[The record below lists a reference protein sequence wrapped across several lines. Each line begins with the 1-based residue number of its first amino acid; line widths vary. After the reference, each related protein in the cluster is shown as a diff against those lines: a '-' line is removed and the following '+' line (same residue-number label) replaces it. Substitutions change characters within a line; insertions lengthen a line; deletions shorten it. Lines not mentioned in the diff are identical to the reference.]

1 MNLAVRATG
10 IHSRN
15 HDTLRVTNILR
26 PPSTYN
32 VPITR
37 PDPGPDGRVGSADDP
52 GTNLT
57 YWEYPA
63 SLAGAAF
70 EKFMRI
76 NDSGSDTQ
84 YSSLELAVVK
94 RSSQGYQ
101 FSGSYSA
108 TKITGGL
115 GPNTAFGP
123 ADNPNAEINAAADLW
138 EWQAK
143 VNGSYQ
149 FPWGIT
155 GAANYELRS
164 GDPWARTVRITGG
177 RTIPN
182 FTMPVEARD
191 ANRLPKHTLLDARVS
206 KTVKLWHQQR
216 VDLQVNI
223 YNVLNANTVQGIQ
236 TRSGATFGQPID
248 SGGYTIL
255 PPRIVQLGATFRF

>member
-1 MNLAVRATG
+1 MR
-10 IHSRN
+10 
-15 HDTLRVTNILR
+15 TN
-26 PPSTYN
+26 
-32 VPITR
+32 
-37 PDPGPDGRVGSADDP
+37 DPR
-52 GTNLT
+52 
-57 YWEYPA
+57 
-63 SLAGAAF
+63 
-70 EKFMRI
+70 
-76 NDSGSDTQ
+76 SDTQ

-94 RSSQGYQ
+94 RSSRGYQ

-108 TKITGGL
+108 TKFTGGL

-143 VNGSYQ
+143 VNGSYL

-177 RTIPN
+177 STIPN
-182 FTMPVEARD
+182 FTMPVEERD
-191 ANRLPKHTLLDARVS
+191 ANRLPKHSLLDARIS
-206 KTVKLWHQQR
+206 KTVTIYRRQR
-216 VDLQVNI
+216 LDLQVNI
-223 YNVLNANTVQGIQ
+223 YNVLNANTIQGIQ

-255 PPRIVQLGATFRF
+255 PPRIMQVGFTYRF